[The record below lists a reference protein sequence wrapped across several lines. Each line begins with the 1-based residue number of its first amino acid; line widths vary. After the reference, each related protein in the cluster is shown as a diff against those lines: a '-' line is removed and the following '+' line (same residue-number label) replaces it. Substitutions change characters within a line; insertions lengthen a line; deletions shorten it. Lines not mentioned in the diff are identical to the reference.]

1 MSIRNLE
8 SLFRPRSVA
17 VIGATERPHSVGATV
32 LANLRNGGFAGAVLA
47 VNPKYR
53 TLGTEPCYPAV
64 DALPCQPDLAVICT
78 PPATVPA
85 LIEALGRRGTRAAI
99 VLSTGL
105 AVLAN
110 QPQQPHED
118 LRQQM
123 LDAAR
128 PYLLRILGP
137 NCIGLISPTL
147 GLNASFAPGD
157 GLPGTLAFATQSG
170 ALATAVLDWARPR
183 QIGFSHFISLGDS
196 ADVDV
201 ADVLDYLSG
210 DPGTRAILLYVEAIR
225 NGRRFMSAARAAARS
240 KPIVIVKAGR
250 APEGARAAASHTG
263 ALAGRDDIYDAAI
276 RRAGM
281 LRVASTEDLF
291 DAVETLARARPVY
304 GNRLAIITNGGGAG
318 VMATDALIGLGGK
331 LATLTADRLAVL
343 DGGLPPTWSRAN
355 PIDIIGDAPVT
366 RYLHAC
372 DALSRATEAD
382 AVLLLHAPTAI
393 VPSDEIATAV
403 VSASQEDDLPL
414 FTSWLGGDS
423 VVRARQLCR
432 HAGIPTYDTPEQAV
446 MGFLQAAEYRRNQ
459 QLLMQTPP
467 SVTDDFQ
474 PDRQQVRDI
483 VDTALAQGRA
493 MLSEQESKAILAA
506 YGIPI
511 VQTLVAPDA
520 DGAAALAIS
529 LGFPVA
535 LKIDS
540 PDITH
545 KSDVGG
551 VLLDLP
557 DAAAV
562 RAAARTMSA
571 RISCL
576 RPTARLAGFT
586 VQPMA
591 NRNAGIELIVG
602 MVADLVFGPVILF
615 GHGGTAVSQIRDH
628 AIGLPPLNTV
638 LAAELVQRTRV
649 ACLLA
654 GYRDKPSADLEAL
667 NAALVRVSALVCD
680 VPEIAELDINPLL
693 AGPAG
698 VLALDARIG
707 IHMAQGAAQDRLAI
721 LPYPKELEER
731 ITWNG
736 TPLMLR
742 PIRPEDEPAMR
753 AFFEQLTS
761 DDIHTRYFC
770 SFRDPGHP
778 RLARMTQIDYAR
790 EMSLVAVSDGHEG
803 GPHILGEVR
812 AAADPDNA
820 VAELGVVVRSDCQG
834 KGLGTL
840 LLQRLIAT
848 CRARG
853 TRTLEGYVLSGNRP
867 MLDLARRAGFSVS
880 AEAGADAVRIR
891 LELGRA
897 VAPGSNP
904 GT

>member
-17 VIGATERPHSVGATV
+17 VIGASQRPHSVGATV
-32 LANLRNGGFAGAVLA
+32 LANLRSGGFAGPVLA

-64 DALPCQPDLAVICT
+64 NALPCRPDLAVICT
-78 PPATVPA
+78 PPAAVPA
-85 LIEALGRRGTRAAI
+85 LIDALGRRGTRAAI

-105 AVLAN
+105 AVPSDMP
-110 QPQQPHED
+110 QPPREN
-118 LRQQM
+118 LRQRM

-128 PYLLRILGP
+128 PNLLRILGP
-137 NCIGLISPTL
+137 NCIGLISPGL
-147 GLNASFAPGD
+147 GLNASFAPGNA
-157 GLPGTLAFATQSG
+157 LPGKLAFATQSG

-183 QIGFSHFISLGDS
+183 QIGFSHFVSLGDS

-240 KPIVIVKAGR
+240 KPVLIVKAGR

-281 LRVASTEDLF
+281 LRVATTEDLF
-291 DAVETLARARPVY
+291 DAVETLARARPVH
-304 GNRLAIITNGGGAG
+304 GDRLAIITNGGGAG
-318 VMATDALIGLGGK
+318 VMATDALIAQGGK
-331 LATLTADRLAVL
+331 LATLTAGSLAAL

-366 RYLHAC
+366 RYLHAYK
-372 DALSRATEAD
+372 ALSSAAEAD

-393 VPSDEIATAV
+393 VPSADIAAAV
-403 VSASQEDDLPL
+403 VAARREDDLPL

-423 VVRARQLCR
+423 VARARQLCR
-432 HAGIPTYDTPEQAV
+432 QAGIPTYDTPEQAV
-446 MGFLQAAEYRRNQ
+446 TGFLQAAEYRRNQ

-467 SVTDDFQ
+467 SATDDFQ
-474 PDRQQVRDI
+474 PDRPQVRAI
-483 VDTALAQGRA
+483 VEAARAQGRA

-506 YGIPI
+506 YGIP
-511 VQTLVAPDA
+511 VVRTLVAPDA
-520 DGAAALAIS
+520 DGAAAQAAS

-535 LKIDS
+535 LKADS

-551 VLLDLP
+551 VLLELR

-562 RAAARTMSA
+562 RAAAHAMTASIR
-571 RISCL
+571 RL
-576 RPTARLAGFT
+576 RPDARLAGFT

-591 NRNAGIELIVG
+591 RRNGSIELIVG
-602 MVADLVFGPVILF
+602 MVTDPVFGPVILF

-649 ACLLA
+649 ARLLT
-654 GYRDKPSADLEAL
+654 GYRDQPSVDLDGL

-680 VPEIAELDINPLL
+680 VPEIVELDINPLL

-707 IHMAQGAAQDRLAI
+707 ISGAQGAAQDRLAI

-736 TPLMLR
+736 SSLMLR
-742 PIRPEDEPAMR
+742 PIRPEDEPAMQ
-753 AFFEQLTS
+753 AFFGQLTS

-770 SFRDPGHP
+770 SFRDPGHA

-790 EMSLVAVSDGHEG
+790 EMSFVAVADGHEG
-803 GPHILGEVR
+803 GPHILGEVC
-812 AAADPDNA
+812 AAGDPDNI

-840 LLQRLIAT
+840 LLQKLIAT

-853 TRTLEGYVLSGNRP
+853 TRTLEGNVLPGNDS
-867 MLDLARRAGFSVS
+867 MLNLARRAGFSVS
-880 AEAGADAVRIR
+880 AEAGADTVRIR

-897 VAPGSNP
+897 VAPGSKP
-904 GT
+904 GA